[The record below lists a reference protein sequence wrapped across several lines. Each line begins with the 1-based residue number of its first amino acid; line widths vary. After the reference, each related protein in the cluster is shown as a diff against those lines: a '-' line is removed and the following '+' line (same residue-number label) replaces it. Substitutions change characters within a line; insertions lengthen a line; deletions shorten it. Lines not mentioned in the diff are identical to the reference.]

1 MKKILPQSVWS
12 NIIEID
18 LTNLSI
24 QSLFEN
30 LKKTLERVDLLKDKI
45 VEIKG
50 TSFSD
55 PVTRNLSDVAA
66 RNLNETITGSWIFSS
81 PMTVHSISGPN
92 NQNLLINARNY
103 GIEIRIDEDSSGSDA
118 FRITRGSGGST
129 TLMLVQNTGN
139 VGIGTT
145 FPTQRLDVSGN
156 IRGQQFIS
164 TAATGTPPLQVS
176 STTLVTNLNADLLDG
191 YNSST
196 SSTANTVAV
205 RDASGNLSASS
216 FVSTVSTGT
225 PPLQVSSTT
234 KVTNLNADLLDGY
247 DSADFPRKSENA
259 TITGNWTFNNTI
271 SAGGLIVAG
280 NTIAN
285 SSGIPYAPLPAL
297 GNRGRDILV
306 DRVAVWGDGMYPFAL
321 DLYKSDGWFTI
332 PRTILYGAYG
342 QFING
347 SIGPRNNT
355 TRVLRIYITGLDN
368 ARSIYDPTHQYWNN
382 GRLTGRPWIRLIRGS
397 NTWNGALSYAWNG
410 SPNIH
415 VYVLELPVSFL
426 DGYFQVA
433 LGIWWD
439 SNSPSWPTSNIPGDT
454 VPDNYQ
460 NYGSDL
466 QWTIYQ
472 AWFEIY
478 DRY

>member
-1 MKKILPQSVWS
+1 MKKIIPQGVWS
-12 NIIEID
+12 SSIEID
-18 LTNLSI
+18 LTGFSKENL
-24 QSLFEN
+24 LEN
-30 LKKTLERVDLLKDKI
+30 LKKLLERIEILKDKI

-50 TSFSD
+50 TGFSD
-55 PVTRNLSDVAA
+55 PVPSSLADLSNLTGINTQNLA
-66 RNLNETITGSWIFSS
+66 NKTLNETITGSWTFNS
-81 PMTVHSISGPN
+81 PITVHSISGPN
-92 NQNLLINARNY
+92 DQDLLINAKNY
-103 GIEIRIDEDSSGSDA
+103 GIEIRIDEDSTGGDT

-145 FPTQRLDVSGN
+145 SPTQRLDVSGN
-156 IRGQQFIS
+156 IRGTQFIS
-164 TAATGTPPLQVS
+164 TATTGTAPFQVS
-176 STTLVTNLNADLLDG
+176 STT
-191 YNSST
+191 
-196 SSTANTVAV
+196 
-205 RDASGNLSASS
+205 R
-216 FVSTVSTGT
+216 
-225 PPLQVSSTT
+225 
-234 KVTNLNADLLDGY
+234 VTNLNADLLDGY
-247 DSADFPRKSENA
+247 DSVDFARKAENA
-259 TITGNWTFNNTI
+259 TITGNWTFNNNI
-271 SAGGLIVAG
+271 SANNVTASQNLIVAG

-285 SSGIPYAPLPAL
+285 SSGIPYAPLPNL
-297 GNRGRDILV
+297 GNRNRDILV

-321 DLYKSDGWFTI
+321 ELYKSDGWFTI

-355 TRVLRIYITGLDN
+355 TRVLRIYITGVDN
-368 ARSIYDPTHQYWNN
+368 ARNIYDPTHQYWNN
-382 GRLTGRPWIRLIRGS
+382 GRLTGIPWIRLIRGS
-397 NTWNGALSYAWNG
+397 ATWDRALSYAWSG

-426 DGYFQVA
+426 NSYFQVA

-439 SNSPSWPTSNIPGDT
+439 TNNPSWPTSNIPGDT
-454 VPDNYQ
+454 VTDNYL
-460 NYGSDL
+460 NYGAEI